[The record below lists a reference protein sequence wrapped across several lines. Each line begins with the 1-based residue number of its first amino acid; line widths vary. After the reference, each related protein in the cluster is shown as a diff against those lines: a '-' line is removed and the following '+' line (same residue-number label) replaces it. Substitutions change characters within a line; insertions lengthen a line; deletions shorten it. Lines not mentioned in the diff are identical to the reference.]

1 MNYGKK
7 KAAKRQKKITSKS
20 TMQGKRIVVRLFKAL
35 LICIV
40 LAAVVGM
47 AGGGLFIKKIID
59 DTPHVSASD
68 VKPKGFTTFVY
79 ADDGSTEIERF
90 VSSGSNRVYKSVDE
104 IPKDLQHAFVA
115 IEDERFYKHNGID
128 LQGIAR
134 AAVVGIARGG
144 NFTEGA
150 STLTQQLIKNTI
162 QITLP
167 KKKRFMTN
175 SSVRSRNSILL
186 YRLKRKW
193 IKARSLK
200 VI

>member
-40 LAAVVGM
+40 LAAVVGV

-90 VSSGSNRVYKSVDE
+90 PVPTEYTNPLMRY
-104 IPKDLQHAFVA
+104 PK
-115 IEDERFYKHNGID
+115 IC
-128 LQGIAR
+128 
-134 AAVVGIARGG
+134 
-144 NFTEGA
+144 
-150 STLTQQLIKNTI
+150 S
-162 QITLP
+162 
-167 KKKRFMTN
+167 M
-175 SSVRSRNSILL
+175 LL
-186 YRLKRKW
+186 LRLKMN
-193 IKARSLK
+193 
-200 VI
+200 VFTNTTV

>member
-59 DTPHVSASD
+59 DTPHVSTSD

-90 VSSGSNRVYKSVDE
+90 NRFWSIEWYSKCVVMIGVFISLAGCCTAVKS
-104 IPKDLQHAFVA
+104 
-115 IEDERFYKHNGID
+115 
-128 LQGIAR
+128 
-134 AAVVGIARGG
+134 
-144 NFTEGA
+144 
-150 STLTQQLIKNTI
+150 
-162 QITLP
+162 
-167 KKKRFMTN
+167 
-175 SSVRSRNSILL
+175 
-186 YRLKRKW
+186 
-193 IKARSLK
+193 
-200 VI
+200 

>member
-40 LAAVVGM
+40 LAAVVGV

-104 IPKDLQHAFVA
+104 IPKDLQ
-115 IEDERFYKHNGID
+115 
-128 LQGIAR
+128 L
-134 AAVVGIARGG
+134 
-144 NFTEGA
+144 
-150 STLTQQLIKNTI
+150 
-162 QITLP
+162 
-167 KKKRFMTN
+167 
-175 SSVRSRNSILL
+175 
-186 YRLKRKW
+186 
-193 IKARSLK
+193 
-200 VI
+200 

>member
-59 DTPHVSASD
+59 DTPHVSTSD

-90 VSSGSNRVYKSVDE
+90 VSSGSNRYTSLLMRYRKIFNMLLLQSRMSVF
-104 IPKDLQHAFVA
+104 I
-115 IEDERFYKHNGID
+115 
-128 LQGIAR
+128 
-134 AAVVGIARGG
+134 
-144 NFTEGA
+144 
-150 STLTQQLIKNTI
+150 S
-162 QITLP
+162 IT
-167 KKKRFMTN
+167 
-175 SSVRSRNSILL
+175 V
-186 YRLKRKW
+186 
-193 IKARSLK
+193 
-200 VI
+200 

>member
-59 DTPHVSASD
+59 DTPHVSTSD

-79 ADDGSTEIERF
+79 ADDGR
-90 VSSGSNRVYKSVDE
+90 D
-104 IPKDLQHAFVA
+104 
-115 IEDERFYKHNGID
+115 
-128 LQGIAR
+128 
-134 AAVVGIARGG
+134 
-144 NFTEGA
+144 
-150 STLTQQLIKNTI
+150 
-162 QITLP
+162 
-167 KKKRFMTN
+167 
-175 SSVRSRNSILL
+175 
-186 YRLKRKW
+186 
-193 IKARSLK
+193 
-200 VI
+200 

>member
-59 DTPHVSASD
+59 DTPHVSTSD

-90 VSSGSNRVYKSVDE
+90 VSSGSNRVYKSIDE
-104 IPKDLQHAFVA
+104 IPKNLQHAFVA
-115 IEDERFYKHNGID
+115 IEDERFYKHNGD
-128 LQGIAR
+128 R
-134 AAVVGIARGG
+134 KSVV
-144 NFTEGA
+144 
-150 STLTQQLIKNTI
+150 
-162 QITLP
+162 
-167 KKKRFMTN
+167 
-175 SSVRSRNSILL
+175 
-186 YRLKRKW
+186 
-193 IKARSLK
+193 
-200 VI
+200 